1 MKIYL
6 SKSNL
11 CDPVVTSAVRKAIEN
26 NDHELVE
33 FRGGTYD
40 IANVLSCDM
49 VIVVTSPNAG
59 DNVNENMRKLGRGVY
74 NEVKNSLE
82 KNIPVKIV
90 LAESNGALHVCDV
103 IKVKPFNTN
112 DWKTEYG
119 ILTHNPVGVDL
130 QTVLNRS
137 EEEILLAGN

>member
-11 CDPVVTSAVRKAIEN
+11 CDPVITSAVRKVIEN

-74 NEVKNSLE
+74 SEIKNSLE
-82 KNIPVKIV
+82 KNIPVNIV
-90 LAESNGALHVCDV
+90 LAESNGALYVCDIV
-103 IKVKPFNTN
+103 KVELFNTN

-119 ILTHNPVGVDL
+119 ILTHNSVGVDL
-130 QTVLNRS
+130 QTILNRN
-137 EEEILLAGN
+137 EEEILLTSN